1 MKKFLFYFMLINVFL
16 FGSIEVKAASSC
28 SYDDQAKM
36 NSAAANVKIN
46 YEAKTAEM
54 NPNDYQVP
62 DAYLDTDLENS
73 TLSYY
78 YFQINILNLTNDMY
92 AIITNDN
99 NSDSVRVN
107 YSDTTN
113 GTYYYNW
120 TNLNYI
126 TNLKMQIFSSTATNC
141 ANQLLYTNYL
151 TLPRINEYRD
161 YDICTGYSDYYLC
174 QRYVTYEPI
183 DHQTFNDRME
193 DYINSLNKTETKNNT
208 ENNSSLNKISSY
220 IKQHYAIVL
229 LIIIGIL
236 IILILTTIIKRGK
249 KQNEK

>member
-126 TNLKMQIFSSTATNC
+126 DAQIANNVAWSGVTDKPSTYPPTDHNHDSSYPSITGDRASGTWGINISGNAVSSTNASHASNADEATHAASATAVN
-141 ANQLLYTNYL
+141 AET
-151 TLPRINEYRD
+151 IN
-161 YDICTGYSDYYLC
+161 G
-174 QRYVTYEPI
+174 
-183 DHQTFNDRME
+183 QTKD
-193 DYINSLNKTETKNNT
+193 L
-208 ENNSSLNKISSY
+208 
-220 IKQHYAIVL
+220 V
-229 LIIIGIL
+229 
-236 IILILTTIIKRGK
+236 KR
-249 KQNEK
+249 